1 MSVLPCEVRS
11 PLHPSIRNDGGE
23 EYVFRRVENVQRSR
37 EGSADKVKLR
47 LKIEE
52 NKPS

>member
-11 PLHPSIRNDGGE
+11 PLHPSIRNDGGD
-23 EYVFRRVENVQRSR
+23 YAFRRVENVHRSR
-37 EGSADKVKLR
+37 EGSVDKIKLR